1 MFAIERRQAIANLIN
16 EKGNVTIFDLTAL
29 FGVSSE
35 TIRKDLLILEKDRVL
50 IRTHGGA
57 INAKTHSK
65 IAPFKERLKS
75 NAKGKAEL
83 CRYAAKHIK
92 NGDTISIDAGSTAIE
107 LAKLISSMFSRLT
120 VVTHCLDVF
129 NILSKND
136 GIDLVLCGGDFNREE
151 NTFMGNITAEAV
163 EKIHTEKAFI
173 FPSGVS
179 LKFGVTDYDGGFLRI
194 QKAMMDN
201 ADKVFVLADSDK
213 YEKAAYTKLCSVTQE
228 YTYITD
234 SALSQEIYDLY
245 RKNEINIVAGKE
257 K

>member
-1 MFAIERRQAIANLIN
+1 MFALERYQAIKNLIC
-16 EKGNVTIFDLTAL
+16 EKGSVSISELTAL

-35 TIRKDLLILEKDRVL
+35 TIRKDLLILERDKVL

-57 INAKTHSK
+57 VNAKNHST
-65 IAPFKERLKS
+65 IMPFKERLKS
-75 NAKGKAEL
+75 NVEGKVEL
-83 CRYAAKHIK
+83 CRYAAKYIK

-107 LAKLISSMFSRLT
+107 LAKLVSSMFSRLT

-136 GIDLVLCGGDFNREE
+136 GIDLVLCGGEYNREE
-151 NTFMGNITAEAV
+151 NSFTGNITV
-163 EKIHTEKAFI
+163 ESIDKIHTEKAFV

-179 LKFGVTDYDGGFLRI
+179 LKYGVTDYDGGFLRI

-201 ADKVFVLADSDK
+201 ADKVFILADSDK

-228 YTYITD
+228 HIYITD
-234 SALSQEIYDLY
+234 SAISQEIYNLY
-245 RKNEINIVAGKE
+245 RENKINIVAGK
-257 K
+257 